1 MVLLLTHND
10 VSSLLTMDDNIK
22 TIEQSFIE
30 LSKKK
35 VKMTDRGVVIVEEK
49 NGWYGVMTAHMSN
62 MKSLGTKIVTV
73 FPQNTNLN
81 IPTTQGIISLT
92 DVDTGELTCIMDGSL
107 ITGMR
112 TGAVTGV
119 ATKYLSKKNS
129 NSVGIFGSGYQSR
142 FQLLAICSVRD
153 ISKIEITSPS
163 VDKKNEFIKTLEE
176 ELNVPIII
184 EHNIEK
190 LLNNDIIV
198 TATTSPSPLFDGN
211 LVNPGTHINCIGA
224 HTKQSTEVDS
234 ITINRSTVIV
244 DELQTAI
251 REAGG
256 LSENNIFAELADII
270 IGHKTG
276 RQNDN
281 DITLF
286 KSMGLSIEDIST
298 ANMIYNLAVEQGIGN
313 IVNLS

>member
-1 MVLLLTHND
+1 
-10 VSSLLTMDDNIK
+10 MDDNIK